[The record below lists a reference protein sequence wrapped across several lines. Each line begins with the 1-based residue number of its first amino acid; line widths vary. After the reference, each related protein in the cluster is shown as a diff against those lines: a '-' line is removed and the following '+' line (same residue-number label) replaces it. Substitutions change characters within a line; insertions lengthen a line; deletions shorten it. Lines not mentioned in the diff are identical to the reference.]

1 MSFSQTIPLGYKTPP
16 FPSLYVTSGFYH
28 EGVEYLYYTSD
39 IWRFTLFWT
48 LLFYLGA
55 HLAVALC
62 AVVMQWRSWKIVWA
76 VLLTYILI
84 AGLEGLLA
92 GSVTGLILGAVYEAG
107 NYKMSTWLPF
117 SWAALNTLVL
127 ILSSFSIQGGL

>member
-1 MSFSQTIPLGYKTPP
+1 MSFSQTIPLGYETPP

-28 EGVEYLYYTSD
+28 DGAQYLYYTSD

-48 LLFYLGA
+48 LLFYIGV
-55 HLAVALC
+55 HLSAALC

-76 VLLTYILI
+76 VLLIYILI

-107 NYKMSTWLPF
+107 NYKMSTWIPF

>member
-1 MSFSQTIPLGYKTPP
+1 MSYSQTVPVNYETPP
-16 FPSLYVTSGFYH
+16 FPSLYVSLGFYQD
-28 EGVEYLYYTSD
+28 GAQYLYYTSD

-48 LLFYLGA
+48 LLFYIGA
-55 HLAVALC
+55 HLSAALW
-62 AVVMQWRSWKIVWA
+62 AVVMQWRCWKVVWA
-76 VLLTYILI
+76 VPLVYTLV

-107 NYKMSTWLPF
+107 NYKMTTWIPF
-117 SWAALNTLVL
+117 SWAAINTLVL